1 MKKYKVQGKLLTK
14 KQWLEKVKQHLESIL
29 EYDDELWT
37 DDGCRNY
44 VHYTL
49 DVDEE

>member
-29 EYDDELWT
+29 KYDDEIWS
-37 DDGCRNY
+37 DDNCKNHVY
-44 VHYTL
+44 YTL
-49 DVDEE
+49 EVEED